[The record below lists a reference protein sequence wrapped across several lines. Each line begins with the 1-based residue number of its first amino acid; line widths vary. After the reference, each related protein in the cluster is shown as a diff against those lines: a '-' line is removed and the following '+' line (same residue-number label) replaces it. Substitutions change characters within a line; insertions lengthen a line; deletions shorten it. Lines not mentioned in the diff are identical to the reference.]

1 MCCRVNALEHFN
13 TPIRLVVMQ
22 EAMTNS
28 DVKQRISSLQQLP
41 VLPHIAREILSS
53 LDAGT
58 VNWSELAAIAEFD
71 EAMMRQ
77 FLAASADEC
86 HCPEGTPLEDRLK
99 ALGLSRVV
107 ELTFKRVAP
116 ALFDG
121 SRSHGLD
128 MKAFWAHAF
137 SVAGYADRIARK
149 IESRYQPLA
158 YVAGLLHDIGKPA
171 LDRVT
176 PGGFTRAL
184 ELVRQ
189 QGLYALEA
197 ERRELGA
204 DHTVAG
210 KWLAD
215 AWGAPASVVSTIW
228 LHHHPPGT
236 LDATPYPI
244 ELIEIVSLANFLAH
258 GDALESP
265 PQERVASLDEQRYLR
280 LGMERVDVLELL
292 RDGTANS
299 TPSDSSDTLP
309 AETPATTESR
319 TESSRLRFERNY
331 YESLCTLH
339 ERMLPG
345 MAPAA
350 QLAVFVDGLRKAFAI
365 PVGLCYLTDQ
375 ASDTSVVLRWRSL
388 EEEPESV
395 YGKDASGEADDGK
408 SLDSLIGTLEKSG
421 VTAKDMTGPAH
432 RHGFIALPLLDG
444 SRSLGQLIFRGGA
457 NSPNL
462 SDSFLSDLMRFVKSA
477 GAALARCR
485 AVRGVYDEAE
495 SLAAAVWKQELS
507 HRHDRRTERLISVGK
522 MAAGAAHEINNPLA
536 VISGKAQM
544 LLANTERPEDR
555 KALEVIVE
563 HSQRACG
570 ILRDLLQFARPNPP
584 QLMPNRLSYLVKTS
598 VDRVR
603 QKLSEEGIQLVEEYA
618 QDLPQ
623 IPVDR
628 MQLDQVFQNLLKN
641 AEQAMTRQGD
651 KLTVRVRP
659 NQDRTAVLVQI
670 IDTGQGIAADI
681 MDKVFEPFF
690 TTQPGAE
697 GTGMGLAVCHGII
710 EAHRGSITLHSQE
723 GIGTTC
729 TVALP
734 ISTDKV
740 ETRID
745 EAVARPAEAIA
756 VGTRPPLES
765 PSRAE
770 HPRLVPEVAAALQD
784 DAEARRRSAVSTAES
799 AHPAAPKPATPEP
812 VAAAPRPVPEAP
824 REQISPFDSAPD
836 TRRERTPEVPGF
848 ATAEAPAWQPA
859 SPVAT
864 PPAPTAERPPAASAP
879 APAPVRPRPQ
889 ASGKPDSRILLVD
902 DDPALGDV
910 LTEALQNR
918 GYTVCTAADGL
929 EALAEV
935 IANPVDLVLLDGAIP
950 GVNTPQAL
958 VDEIQKRKPHL
969 SVIMLAGPTSNL
981 EIGEASGSGVRDIL
995 RKPFNM
1001 AQLLQVIETALAKQ
1015 HVA

>member
-1 MCCRVNALEHFN
+1 
-13 TPIRLVVMQ
+13 
-22 EAMTNS
+22 MTNT

-41 VLPHIAREILSS
+41 VLPHIAREILST

-58 VNWSELAAIAEFD
+58 VNWGELAAIAEFD
-71 EAMMRQ
+71 ESMMRQ
-77 FLAASADEC
+77 FIAASKAEC
-86 HCPEGTPLEDRLK
+86 RCPEDTSLEDRLV

-107 ELTFKRVAP
+107 ELTFKRIAP

-137 SVAGYADRIARK
+137 AVARYSERIARK
-149 IESRYQPLA
+149 IESRFEPLA

-176 PGGFTRAL
+176 PGGYTRAL

-292 RDGTANS
+292 RDGGADAS
-299 TPSDSSDTLP
+299 PSESSDSLP
-309 AETPATTESR
+309 AETTANTESR
-319 TESSRLRFERNY
+319 TESARLRFERNY

-365 PVGLCYLTDQ
+365 PVGLCYLTDE

-395 YGKDASGEADDGK
+395 YGKEGGGKEDASS

-421 VTAKDMTGPAH
+421 VTAKDLTGPAH

-444 SRSLGQLIFRGGA
+444 SRSLGQLIFKGGA

-544 LLANTERPEDR
+544 LLSNTERPEDR

-584 QLMPNRLSYLVKTS
+584 QLMPHRLSYLVKTS

-734 ISTDKV
+734 ISAEKGAARTDATV
-740 ETRID
+740 E
-745 EAVARPAEAIA
+745 APAAAAA
-756 VGTRPPLES
+756 VGSSHTATAAPAPAPASRQERPSL
-765 PSRAE
+765 A
-770 HPRLVPEVAAALQD
+770 PEVAAAMQD
-784 DAEARRRSAVSTAES
+784 EAEVRRRSAV
-799 AHPAAPKPATPEP
+799 PAAEASSTPRASRVAPQPAS
-812 VAAAPRPVPEAP
+812 VANAAAPSFDPLESAASRVAATMRRPSE
-824 REQISPFDSAPD
+824 SPIDEKPLFDSAPD
-836 TRRERTPEVPGF
+836 MRPQRDEGGADF
-848 ATAEAPAWQPA
+848 ASSEAPAWQP
-859 SPVAT
+859 SPPVAA
-864 PPAPTAERPPAASAP
+864 PNDRAPEISAPSAPTHPRAHAGAKAEN
-879 APAPVRPRPQ
+879 
-889 ASGKPDSRILLVD
+889 RILLVD
-902 DDPALGDV
+902 DDPSLGDV
-910 LTEALQNR
+910 LTEALQKR
-918 GYTVCTAADGL
+918 GYAVCTASDGL

-958 VDEIQKRKPHL
+958 VDEIQKRKPEL
-969 SVIMLAGPTSNL
+969 SVIMLIGPTSNL
-981 EIGEASGSGVRDIL
+981 EIGEAAGSGVRDIL

>member
-1 MCCRVNALEHFN
+1 
-13 TPIRLVVMQ
+13 MQ
-22 EAMTNS
+22 EAMTNT

-41 VLPHIAREILSS
+41 VLPHIAREILST

-58 VNWSELAAIAEFD
+58 VNWGELAAIAEFD
-71 EAMMRQ
+71 ESMMRQ
-77 FLAASADEC
+77 FHAASTEEC
-86 HCPEGTPLEDRLK
+86 RCPEGTSLEERLI
-99 ALGLSRVV
+99 ALGLPRVV

-121 SRSHGLD
+121 ARSHGLD
-128 MKAFWAHAF
+128 MKTFWSHAF
-137 SVAGYADRIARK
+137 SVARYADRIARK
-149 IESRYQPLA
+149 IESRFQPLA

-176 PGGFTRAL
+176 PGGYTRAL

-292 RDGTANS
+292 RDGTADVAPTES
-299 TPSDSSDTLP
+299 ADTLP
-309 AETPATTESR
+309 AETAVSTESR

-345 MAPAA
+345 MAPAT

-365 PVGLCYLTDQ
+365 PVGLCYLTDE

-395 YGKDASGEADDGK
+395 YGKEGSGEADSAN
-408 SLDSLIGTLEKSG
+408 SLDTLIGTLEKSG
-421 VTAKDMTGPAH
+421 VTAKDLTGPAH

-444 SRSLGQLIFRGGA
+444 NRSLGQLIFKGGT

-544 LLANTERPEDR
+544 MLSNTERAEDR

-623 IPVDR
+623 IQVDR
-628 MQLDQVFQNLLKN
+628 LQLDQVFQNLLKN

-734 ISTDKV
+734 IAADKGATSMDV
-740 ETRID
+740 P
-745 EAVARPAEAIA
+745 VARPVEAVA
-756 VGTRPPLES
+756 VGTRQGVS
-765 PSRAE
+765 PA
-770 HPRLVPEVAAALQD
+770 PRPERTELAPEVAAAMND
-784 DAEARRRSAVSTAES
+784 EAETRRRSAAADLSAPPAARAPMPEATPAPAAAPATPSFVAPEPASVAAHAPQFTAES
-799 AHPAAPKPATPEP
+799 AAHQSQ
-812 VAAAPRPVPEAP
+812 VP
-824 REQISPFDSAPD
+824 PFDSAPE
-836 TRRERTPEVPGF
+836 TSGF
-848 ATAEAPAWQPA
+848 ASAEAPAWQPH
-859 SPVAT
+859 
-864 PPAPTAERPPAASAP
+864 PPAPSRQAGRPETSAAPGP
-879 APAPVRPRPQ
+879 APTRPRPQ
-889 ASGKPDSRILLVD
+889 NPGKTNGRILLVD

-910 LTEALQNR
+910 LTEALQKR
-918 GYTVCTAADGL
+918 GYAVCTASDGL

-958 VDEIQKRKPHL
+958 VDEIQKRKPDL
-969 SVIMLAGPTSNL
+969 SVILLVGPTSTL
-981 EIGEASGSGVRDIL
+981 EIGEAAGSGVRDIL

-1001 AQLLQVIETALAKQ
+1001 AQLLQVIETALAKR

>member
-1 MCCRVNALEHFN
+1 
-13 TPIRLVVMQ
+13 
-22 EAMTNS
+22 
-28 DVKQRISSLQQLP
+28 
-41 VLPHIAREILSS
+41 
-53 LDAGT
+53 
-58 VNWSELAAIAEFD
+58 
-71 EAMMRQ
+71 
-77 FLAASADEC
+77 
-86 HCPEGTPLEDRLK
+86 
-99 ALGLSRVV
+99 
-107 ELTFKRVAP
+107 
-116 ALFDG
+116 
-121 SRSHGLD
+121 
-128 MKAFWAHAF
+128 
-137 SVAGYADRIARK
+137 
-149 IESRYQPLA
+149 
-158 YVAGLLHDIGKPA
+158 
-171 LDRVT
+171 
-176 PGGFTRAL
+176 
-184 ELVRQ
+184 
-189 QGLYALEA
+189 
-197 ERRELGA
+197 
-204 DHTVAG
+204 
-210 KWLAD
+210 
-215 AWGAPASVVSTIW
+215 
-228 LHHHPPGT
+228 
-236 LDATPYPI
+236 
-244 ELIEIVSLANFLAH
+244 
-258 GDALESP
+258 
-265 PQERVASLDEQRYLR
+265 
-280 LGMERVDVLELL
+280 
-292 RDGTANS
+292 
-299 TPSDSSDTLP
+299 
-309 AETPATTESR
+309 
-319 TESSRLRFERNY
+319 
-331 YESLCTLH
+331 
-339 ERMLPG
+339 
-345 MAPAA
+345 
-350 QLAVFVDGLRKAFAI
+350 
-365 PVGLCYLTDQ
+365 
-375 ASDTSVVLRWRSL
+375 
-388 EEEPESV
+388 
-395 YGKDASGEADDGK
+395 
-408 SLDSLIGTLEKSG
+408 
-421 VTAKDMTGPAH
+421 
-432 RHGFIALPLLDG
+432 
-444 SRSLGQLIFRGGA
+444 
-457 NSPNL
+457 
-462 SDSFLSDLMRFVKSA
+462 MRFVKSA

-544 LLANTERPEDR
+544 LLSNTERPEDR

-584 QLMPNRLSYLVKTS
+584 QLLPNRLSYLVKTS

-723 GIGTTC
+723 GLGTTC

-734 ISTDKV
+734 ISADKV
-740 ETRID
+740 ATSID
-745 EAVARPAEAIA
+745 EPVARPAEAIA
-756 VGTRPPLES
+756 VGTRAPLTS
-765 PSRAE
+765 V
-770 HPRLVPEVAAALQD
+770 PRQERPAMLPEVAAAMQD
-784 DAEARRRSAVSTAES
+784 DAELRRRSAAPTVAPPK
-799 AHPAAPKPATPEP
+799 PAAPAP
-812 VAAAPRPVPEAP
+812 VAAAPGPVSERR
-824 REQISPFDSAPD
+824 REQISPFDRAPD
-836 TRRERTPEVPGF
+836 TGRESVTEASGF

-859 SPVAT
+859 RPTAT
-864 PPAPTAERPPAASAP
+864 PQASMGERPPAPNPTP
-879 APAPVRPRPQ
+879 APTRPRPQ
-889 ASGKPDSRILLVD
+889 TGGKPDSRILLVD

-918 GYTVCTAADGL
+918 GYTVCTASDGL

-958 VDEIQKRKPHL
+958 VDEIQKRKPNL
-969 SVIMLAGPTSNL
+969 SVIMLVGPTSNL
-981 EIGEASGSGVRDIL
+981 ELGEAAGSGVRDIL